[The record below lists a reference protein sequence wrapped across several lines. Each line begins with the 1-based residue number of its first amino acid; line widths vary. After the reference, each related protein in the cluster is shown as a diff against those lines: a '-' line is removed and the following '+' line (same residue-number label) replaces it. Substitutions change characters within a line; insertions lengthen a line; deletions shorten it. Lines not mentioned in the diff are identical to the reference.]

1 MLFARLKLVFP
12 MTTLFLALTTTGC
25 GTFIA
30 HRMTDAP
37 NRYPGWL
44 ARKAPVTL
52 AFSSD
57 FLTNWP
63 AQYVDAGPP
72 QARLCYRIVEPADF
86 HLKVS
91 TTNWTD
97 HGKAHFRFSF
107 HADMPGVANMWSGA
121 PRGTVIL
128 LHGYALGQFAMTPW
142 ALRLAEE
149 GWRCVLVDLRGHG
162 DSTGKQIFYG
172 LKETNDLSQLLDVL
186 STQGELQSPVAALG
200 ESYGAALALRWK
212 VSEPRLDSVVA
223 IAPYAV
229 LSNSVL
235 NLCEEYAGWI
245 PQFLLRAG
253 INQLPSVLNAE
264 PGSLDIITVMAK
276 SPVEALFVAG
286 TADKITPPNDVEQ
299 LQQLASP
306 ESELLMLIDATH
318 EALPYYFENLVPP
331 VMNWLEQSTK
341 AGNAESARQT
351 TSSR

>member
-1 MLFARLKLVFP
+1 MPFVRLKI
-12 MTTLFLALTTTGC
+12 LFLPATLVLILSTTGC

-37 NRYPGWL
+37 NRYPTWF

-63 AQYVDAGPP
+63 AQFVKVGPP
-72 QARLCYRIVEPADF
+72 SARLCYRVVEPADY

-91 TTNWTD
+91 STNWTD
-97 HGKAHFRFSF
+97 HGKPHFRFSF
-107 HADMPGVANMWSGA
+107 HADMPGTTNEWSAA
-121 PRGTVIL
+121 PRGTVVL

-162 DSTGKQIFYG
+162 DSTGKKIYYG
-172 LKETNDLSQLLDVL
+172 LKEAGDLSRLLDAL
-186 STQGELQSPVAALG
+186 SANGELRTPVAAVG

-212 VSEPRLDSVVA
+212 ASDPRVASVVA

-235 NLCEEYAGWI
+235 NLCHEYAGWF
-245 PQFLLRAG
+245 PQCWLKAG
-253 INQLPSVLNAE
+253 LVELPSVMNVEQSA
-264 PGSLDIITVMAK
+264 LDITEVLATNRV
-276 SPVEALFVAG
+276 SALFIAG
-286 TADKITPPNDVEQ
+286 TEDRITPATDVER
-299 LQQLASP
+299 LQRLASP
-306 ESELLMLIDATH
+306 GSELFVMIGATH
-318 EALPYYFENLVPP
+318 EALPYYFEELVPP
-331 VMNWLEQSTK
+331 VLDWLNANSA
-341 AGNAESARQT
+341 AGPKHASAA
-351 TSSR
+351 SP